1 MTVLWAV
8 LQKLYSIEE
17 LFSILLHPHSKN
29 PGLKRSFHL
38 EKNISAVKFG
48 MLHVLCDSTL
58 I

>member
-1 MTVLWAV
+1 
-8 LQKLYSIEE
+8 
-17 LFSILLHPHSKN
+17 LLHPHSKN